1 MESLDILYRTNEFKF
16 SKYETMSQT
25 FPREIPA
32 QGLVS
37 IQRLAFSWSLNRDCP
52 PQLPRKNRNQY
63 DQFWVTLQTKFV
75 GLTQIRIFLD
85 THSLGGIKKLPKD
98 MEGKTEEEKKRYIYA
113 SMIHMESM
121 IESKERL
128 EVFEIHI
135 DHWTYPYSK
144 ERIKP
149 WLKQKEEER
158 KIMRKMDGIR
168 YKAYK

>member
-25 FPREIPA
+25 FPRQIPA

-52 PQLPRKNRNQY
+52 PQLSRKNRNQY

-128 EVFEIHI
+128 EVFE
-135 DHWTYPYSK
+135 

>member
-1 MESLDILYRTNEFKF
+1 
-16 SKYETMSQT
+16 
-25 FPREIPA
+25 
-32 QGLVS
+32 
-37 IQRLAFSWSLNRDCP
+37 
-52 PQLPRKNRNQY
+52 
-63 DQFWVTLQTKFV
+63 LQTKFV

-135 DHWTYPYSK
+135 DHWTYPYLK

-168 YKAYK
+168 YKAYKCRNSTIICQGGVMDCEIISNGSSQLGLEDSKSVCNDFWRKKVKEYCKK

>member
-1 MESLDILYRTNEFKF
+1 
-16 SKYETMSQT
+16 
-25 FPREIPA
+25 
-32 QGLVS
+32 
-37 IQRLAFSWSLNRDCP
+37 
-52 PQLPRKNRNQY
+52 
-63 DQFWVTLQTKFV
+63 
-75 GLTQIRIFLD
+75 
-85 THSLGGIKKLPKD
+85 

-135 DHWTYPYSK
+135 DHWTYPYLK